1 MGDRNTNNC
10 VLNRTMFIFVKPL
23 TGKTIIL
30 EVKPSDTIA
39 NVKAQITDKED
50 IPPDQQS
57 LTLELDDG
65 RTLSD
70 YNITKDSILHLVPRK
85 GTFMSYFSC
94 VTRNGFVCSALE
106 RKISIVNLLQHD
118 IKGYHFSAIQGS
130 IKYNRLHHLFRFHS
144 LSVNYFYRLCFLYVD
159 C

>member
-1 MGDRNTNNC
+1 MGDRNTNN
-10 VLNRTMFIFVKPL
+10 VLCFKQYHAYLRETPHWQNHH
-23 TGKTIIL
+23 L

-85 GTFMSYFSC
+85 GTFMSYFNC
-94 VTRNGFVCSALE
+94 VTRNGFVCCAL
-106 RKISIVNLLQHD
+106 
-118 IKGYHFSAIQGS
+118 
-130 IKYNRLHHLFRFHS
+130 
-144 LSVNYFYRLCFLYVD
+144 
-159 C
+159 